1 MPAIADPYG
10 ARAFDATSDSFRR
23 PAFEGTPRSLR
34 LRVRTA
40 HLRTELTRA
49 LAEGADP
56 RASHELSLR
65 AAQLTRDR
73 SRRALARSLRRTVA
87 EAHRPAIRRSRVVF
101 INRAAVLDAEGA
113 IETMVDR
120 LGNSKPVSAEGMAI
134 AARILTD
141 ADGPL
146 YNASEPGTLRRAI
159 GVATVASE
167 PARSQSHEFPI
178 AA

>member
-10 ARAFDATSDSFRR
+10 ARPFDAPANSFRR
-23 PAFEGTPRSLR
+23 PASEGPPRSVR

-40 HLRTELTRA
+40 LQRAELTRA

-56 RASHELSLR
+56 DASHELSLR
-65 AAQLTRDR
+65 AAQLTCDR
-73 SRRALARSLRRTVA
+73 SRRALARSLRHTVA
-87 EAHRPAIRRSRVVF
+87 EAHQPAIRRARVVI

-113 IETMVDR
+113 IETAIDR
-120 LGNSKPVSAEGMAI
+120 LGSSKPVSAQGMAI
-134 AARILTD
+134 GVRILTD
-141 ADGPL
+141 AYGPL

-159 GVATVASE
+159 DVATAALE
-167 PARSQSHEFPI
+167 PAPSLSHEFPI